1 MQLQLLQYRI
11 LFSTTWTLATT
22 MERIDRYRNNDS
34 RSLRADMAPR
44 QPGSQCHAS
53 CLLLLWFFC
62 DGVSRT
68 SSPSPR
74 RLAQLRSLSGPVVPT
89 GKFPARMPSSATI
102 QFIQTPNTRPARPN
116 SGLDRPSCHQ
126 NTRSASNLSSS
137 SAAGRPPLLPPFAV
151 ANFSLLPS
159 LPLPLLLKLSSVDQL
174 AC

>member
-1 MQLQLLQYRI
+1 MLPIFCSCGSSVTGFQNAEPLPPL
-11 LFSTTWTLATT
+11 
-22 MERIDRYRNNDS
+22 
-34 RSLRADMAPR
+34 PR
-44 QPGSQCHAS
+44 G
-53 CLLLLWFFC
+53 
-62 DGVSRT
+62 
-68 SSPSPR
+68 
-74 RLAQLRSLSGPVVPT
+74 RLAQLRSLSGPVVQPE
-89 GKFPARMPSSATI
+89 KSRRACNPL
-102 QFIQTPNTRPARPN
+102 QFIQTPNTRPPRPN